1 MQHVSAWRRAGSHL
15 ATHWVRWLG
24 FLLATFAIG
33 WLMSLLMQFLT
44 GLSTPLAPFGTPAV
58 LTRATR
64 IMGALATIVPVYLAV
79 GSFMTAAELSLLK
92 AAADASEAPTFASYF
107 RGGWAWW
114 SWTWRGIGFAIV
126 LGLALYLSS
135 SIIGVLG
142 TLIPVAGVIVV
153 IALVLA
159 WILVIV
165 PVGVWAWIAG
175 FYFRP
180 APYWSSLR
188 RAWQAFRV
196 HPGPMLGPIYA
207 VAGVSIVVLGPAFVP
222 MYFSMQVAVLHP
234 GVSPALPLSALSP
247 ILILP
252 SLILSAFELWA
263 LLTIVIRIREWRLE
277 PASDG
282 TPPTDV
288 P

>member
-1 MQHVSAWRRAGSHL
+1 MQHVSAWRQAGSHL
-15 ATHWVRWLG
+15 ATHWAPWLV

-33 WLMSLLMQFLT
+33 WLMGLLMQSLMPP
-44 GLSTPLAPFGTPAV
+44 STPLAPFGTPAA
-58 LTRATR
+58 LTTATA
-64 IMGALATIVPVYLAV
+64 IAGAIATIVPISLVV
-79 GSFMTAAELSLLK
+79 GSFMTAAEFSLLK
-92 AAADASEAPTFASYF
+92 AAVDADEVPTFASYI

-114 SWTWRGIGFAIV
+114 SWTWRGIGFAVV
-126 LGLALYLSS
+126 LGLALYLAS

-142 TLIPVAGVIVV
+142 ALIPVAGVIVI

-180 APYWSSLR
+180 IPYWSSLR
-188 RAWQAFRV
+188 RVWQAFRV

-207 VAGVSIVVLGPAFVP
+207 MVGVSIAVLGPAFVP
-222 MYFSMQVAVLHP
+222 MYLSMQAAVLHP
-234 GVSPALPLSALSP
+234 GISPGLPPSTLSP

-263 LLTIVIRIREWRLE
+263 LLTIVIRIREWHVGS
-277 PASDG
+277 ASDE
-282 TPPTDV
+282 TPPPDV